1 MGYPPQ
7 TPRWDRHNRQ
17 YEQDCN
23 GVAEPERLPWFDR
36 CGSVFG
42 KSGSVERHVM
52 LLRRT
57 RAPATIP
64 RRLPLSSTHHERPDH
79 RPEHEPHQHNRS
91 ADRNQRPRTA
101 DGSGAARLQTA
112 QRAKKS
118 QLAHRSR
125 QFRLPPARLAA
136 VGRCAAVQ
144 SALTNRIALGCSPVA
159 IGAIKGEEI
168 PRAGGH
174 RHGSAGGTRGQK
186 CEFALRLISILLG
199 IWAAC
204 SLIGTFIVD
213 RSQLLEALGAF
224 VATATTA
231 ELFEAAAPR
240 NHSRSELSLIAPT
253 AASLAYNG
261 EWRHVVARVVG
272 RGCTRPSWR
281 RRLRSRLRG

>member
-1 MGYPPQ
+1 VVRQVWLRLREIRQRRTACHAPTADQSASNDTEAAATVIHPPR
-7 TPRWDRHNRQ
+7 TPRPP
-17 YEQDCN
+17 
-23 GVAEPERLPWFDR
+23 A
-36 CGSVFG
+36 
-42 KSGSVERHVM
+42 
-52 LLRRT
+52 RT
-57 RAPATIP
+57 RTTPAQQISRSQSAPA
-64 RRLPLSSTHHERPDH
+64 
-79 RPEHEPHQHNRS
+79 N
-91 ADRNQRPRTA
+91 